1 MLGLNVEVT
10 AIINLPTLSET
21 ARPIIAPKRGYHT
34 EIALLF
40 PRARNS

>member
-21 ARPIIAPKRGYHT
+21 ARPIIAPKRGQNIQVT
-34 EIALLF
+34 QPI
-40 PRARNS
+40 RAP